1 MNTSFQKTTA
11 SDEWQS
17 PPEIVNALGKFD
29 LDPCATERS
38 AKAPAFFT
46 KEQDGLKQDWFGRV
60 WCNPPYSQP
69 ALYRFCEKMAEH
81 GNGIL
86 LIFARTGNK
95 VWQEII
101 FPKATAIL
109 FLRKRIQFIDNQGHR
124 GGSAGCDSAL
134 VAFGKENAEALQ
146 RCGIEGS
153 IIELRCPN
161 YENTNLF

>member
-1 MNTSFQKTTA
+1 MDTSFQKTIA
-11 SDEWQS
+11 SDEWGT
-17 PPEIVNALGKFD
+17 PWEIVHALGEFD

-69 ALYRFCEKMAEH
+69 ALYQFCEKMAEH

-101 FPKATAIL
+101 FPRATAVL
-109 FLRKRIQFIDNQGHR
+109 FLRKRVQFIDNQGNR
-124 GGSAGCDSAL
+124 GGLGRLRLGFSG
-134 VAFGKENAEALQ
+134 VWKEE
-146 RCGIEGS
+146 CGRATEV
-153 IIELRCPN
+153 RN
-161 YENTNLF
+161 

>member
-1 MNTSFQKTTA
+1 MNTSFQKTAA
-11 SDEWQS
+11 SDEWAT

-69 ALYRFCEKMAEH
+69 ALYQFCEKMAQH

-101 FPKATAIL
+101 FPRATAIL
-109 FLRKRIQFIDNQGHR
+109 FLRKRIQFVDNQGFK
-124 GGSAGCDSAL
+124 GGAAGCDSAL
-134 VAFGKENAEALQ
+134 IAFGWENVAALEK
-146 RCGIEGS
+146 CGIEGR
-153 IIELRCPN
+153 LVV
-161 YENTNLF
+161 LK